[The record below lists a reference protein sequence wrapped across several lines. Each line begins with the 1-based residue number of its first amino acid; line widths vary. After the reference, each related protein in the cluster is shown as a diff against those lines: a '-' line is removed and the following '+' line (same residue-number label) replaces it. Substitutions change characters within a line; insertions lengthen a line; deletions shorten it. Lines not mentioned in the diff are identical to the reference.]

1 MDNMDKYI
9 GETLD
14 NRFEVLE
21 KIGVGGMAVVYRALD
36 NRLNRYVAVKILK
49 DDYAV
54 DEDFRRRFH
63 TEAQAVAML
72 SHTNIVTVY
81 DVNRTPDVN
90 YIVMELIEGI
100 TLKQYMQKRG
110 KLSWKEALHF
120 SSQICKALIHAHGRG
135 IVHRDIKP
143 HNIMILRDGSVKVAD
158 FGIARLNGNQN
169 TLTQETL
176 GSVHYISP
184 EQAKGSHT
192 DARTDIYSLGVV
204 MYEMITGRLP
214 FEGDSA
220 VAVAIQHISS
230 IPLMPR
236 EIDPEIPEGFERITM
251 KAMCADL
258 DKRYQTAE
266 ELYADLES
274 FRKDPEGNFDE
285 RELPFTDKPE
295 TPEPEQPKTQTR
307 RKKNG
312 GLVLTEASEGVR
324 PVRGVRE
331 LSRKDYRNNTLRAR
345 SVTILFGVLCVILF
359 ILVLF
364 LFLWRSWFKEMF
376 TEPETMTVPSLVG
389 SRLETVLQN
398 PGYTDSFNIIPT
410 YEANE
415 GVEEGFILSQS
426 PASGRTVIKGEEKS
440 TLKVVVSSGS
450 ELVFMPDLVNSEYRD
465 AFLTLQKLRLEVQE
479 DLVISEEV
487 TEGYVISTSP
497 KAGEQLRPGD
507 TVFITVSSGPKI
519 QYVTMPDLYGKT
531 AQAAAAQIEALN
543 LTVGVI
549 SEVEDDAERGT
560 VIFQSTSP
568 GASIPEHTKI
578 NLNISSGPTETAPP
592 ETEPPEENPEGPGEN
607 NGTEGGETGGGE
619 GGEHPPAET
628 APPDNGGQEGENG
641 GTD

>member
-9 GETLD
+9 GEMLD
-14 NRFEVLE
+14 NRYEIKE
-21 KIGVGGMAVVYRALD
+21 KIGVGGMAVVYKALCH
-36 NRLNRYVAVKILK
+36 RLNRYVAVKILK

-72 SHTNIVTVY
+72 SHPNIVTVY
-81 DVNRTPDVN
+81 DVSRTQDVN

-110 KLSWKEALHF
+110 VLSWKEALHF
-120 SSQICKALIHAHGRG
+120 SSQICKALIHAHSRG

-143 HNIMILRDGSVKVAD
+143 HNIMILKDGSVKVAD
-158 FGIARLNGNQN
+158 FGIARLNSSQN

-266 ELYADLES
+266 ELYADLEA

-285 RELPFTDKPE
+285 EELPFTE
-295 TPEPEQPKTQTR
+295 TPERKELSEETQTGK
-307 RKKNG
+307 RKKRG
-312 GLVLTEASEGVR
+312 GRIMTSETEGVK
-324 PVRGVRE
+324 PIRGARE
-331 LSRKDYRNNTLRAR
+331 LSRKDYRKNTLRAR

-359 ILVLF
+359 ILALF
-364 LFLWRSWFKEMF
+364 LFLWRNWFKEMF
-376 TEPETMTVPSLVG
+376 TEPETMTVPALVG

-398 PGYTDSFNIIPT
+398 PGFTDNFNIIPT
-410 YEANE
+410 YEADE
-415 GVEEGFILSQS
+415 GVEEGFILTQS
-426 PASGRTVIKGEEKS
+426 PASGRTVIKGEEKP
-440 TLKVVVSSGS
+440 TLKVTVSSGS
-450 ELVFMPDLVNSEYRD
+450 EIVFMPDLVNQEYRN
-465 AFLTLQKLRLEVQE
+465 AFLTLQKLKLEVRE
-479 DLVISEEV
+479 DLVVSDTV

-497 KAGEQLRPGD
+497 AAGEELRPGD
-507 TVFITVSSGPKI
+507 TVFLTVSSGPEIK
-519 QYVTMPDLYGKT
+519 YVSMPDLYGKT
-531 AQAAAAQIEALN
+531 AQAAAAQLEALN
-543 LTVGVI
+543 LTVGSI

-560 VIFQSTSP
+560 VIFQSTAP
-568 GASIPEHTKI
+568 GTSIPEHSKI
-578 NLNISSGPTETAPP
+578 NLNISSGPTETP
-592 ETEPPEENPEGPGEN
+592 PPEEEPGQEP
-607 NGTEGGETGGGE
+607 GE
-619 GGEHPPAET
+619 GGEEGEQPPEDTGEPAG
-628 APPDNGGQEGENG
+628 DGGQEGENG
-641 GTD
+641 GDA

>member
-9 GETLD
+9 GEMLD
-14 NRFEVLE
+14 NRYEIKE
-21 KIGVGGMAVVYRALD
+21 KIGVGGMAVVYKALCH
-36 NRLNRYVAVKILK
+36 RLNRYVAVKILK

-72 SHTNIVTVY
+72 SHPNIVTVY
-81 DVNRTPDVN
+81 DVSRTQDVN

-143 HNIMILRDGSVKVAD
+143 HNIMILKDGSVKVAD
-158 FGIARLNGNQN
+158 FGIARLNSNQN

-258 DKRYQTAE
+258 DKRYQSAE
-266 ELYADLES
+266 ELYADLEA

-285 RELPFTDKPE
+285 EELPFTE
-295 TPEPEQPKTQTR
+295 TPERKEPAEETQPAK
-307 RKKNG
+307 RKKRG
-312 GLVLTEASEGVR
+312 GRVMTSETEGVK
-324 PVRGVRE
+324 PIRGARE
-331 LSRKDYRNNTLRAR
+331 LSRKDYRKNTLRAR

-359 ILVLF
+359 ILALF
-364 LFLWRSWFKEMF
+364 LFLWRNWFKEMF
-376 TEPETMTVPSLVG
+376 TEPETMTVPTLVG

-398 PGYTDSFNIIPT
+398 PGFTDNFNIIPT
-410 YEANE
+410 YEADE
-415 GVEEGFILSQS
+415 EVEEGFILTQS
-426 PASGRTVIKGEEKS
+426 PASGRTVIKGEEKP
-440 TLKVVVSSGS
+440 TLKVTVSSGS
-450 ELVFMPDLVNSEYRD
+450 EIIFMPDLVNQEYRN
-465 AFLTLQKLRLEVQE
+465 AFLTLQKLKLEVRE
-479 DLVISEEV
+479 DLVVSDTV

-497 KAGEQLRPGD
+497 TAGEELRPGD
-507 TVFITVSSGPKI
+507 TVFLTVSSGPQIK
-519 QYVTMPDLYGKT
+519 YVSMPDLYGKT
-531 AQAAAAQIEALN
+531 AQAAAAQLEALN
-543 LTVGVI
+543 LTVGSI

-560 VIFQSTSP
+560 VIFQSTAP
-568 GASIPEHTKI
+568 GTSIPEHSKI
-578 NLNISSGPTETAPP
+578 NLNISSGPSETP
-592 ETEPPEENPEGPGEN
+592 PPEEEPGE
-607 NGTEGGETGGGE
+607 GEAGEAGE
-619 GGEHPPAET
+619 GGEEGGQPPEDNGEPAE
-628 APPDNGGQEGENG
+628 NGGQEGENG
-641 GTD
+641 GDA

>member
-1 MDNMDKYI
+1 METNDKYI
-9 GETLD
+9 GKMLD
-14 NRFEVLE
+14 NRYEILE
-21 KIGVGGMAVVYRALD
+21 RIGIGGMAIVYRALCH
-36 NRLNRYVAVKILK
+36 RLNRYVAVKVLK

-72 SHTNIVTVY
+72 SHPNIVTVY
-81 DVNRTPDVN
+81 DVSRTQDVN
-90 YIVMELIEGI
+90 YIVMELIEGM

-110 KLSWKEALHF
+110 QLSWKEALHF
-120 SSQICKALIHAHGRG
+120 SMQISKALIHAHSRG
-135 IVHRDIKP
+135 IIHRDIKP
-143 HNIMILRDGSVKVAD
+143 HNIMILKDGSVKVAD
-158 FGIARLNGNQN
+158 FGIARLNSSQN

-258 DKRYQTAE
+258 DKRYQSAE
-266 ELYADLES
+266 ELYADLEA

-285 RELPFTDKPE
+285 EELPFAE
-295 TPEPEQPKTQTR
+295 TPEGAELPGEAPAG
-307 RKKNG
+307 RKKRG
-312 GLVLTEASEGVR
+312 GRLMTAETEGVR
-324 PVRGVRE
+324 PIRGARE
-331 LSRKDYRNNTLRAR
+331 LSRKDYRKNTLRAR

-359 ILVLF
+359 ILALF
-364 LFLWRSWFKEMF
+364 LFLWRNWFKEMF
-376 TEPETMTVPSLVG
+376 TEPETMIVPALVG

-410 YEANE
+410 YEADE
-415 GVEEGFILSQS
+415 GTEEGFILSQS
-426 PASGRTVIKGEEKS
+426 PASGRTVIKGEEKP
-440 TLKVVVSSGS
+440 TLKVTVSSGS
-450 ELVFMPDLVNSEYRD
+450 EIVIMPNLVNQEYRN
-465 AFLTLQKLRLEVQE
+465 AFLTLQKLKLEVRE
-479 DLVISEEV
+479 DLVVSDTV

-497 KAGEQLRPGD
+497 AEGEELRPGD
-507 TVFITVSSGPKI
+507 TVFITVSSGPDIK
-519 QYVTMPDLYGKT
+519 YVSMPDLYGKT
-531 AQAAAAQIEALN
+531 AQAAAAQLEAMN
-543 LTVGVI
+543 LTVGSI

-560 VIFQSTSP
+560 VIFQSTAP
-568 GASIPEHTKI
+568 GTSIPEHTKI
-578 NLNISSGPTETAPP
+578 NLNISSGPAETP
-592 ETEPPEENPEGPGEN
+592 PPEEEP
-607 NGTEGGETGGGE
+607 GGEEGEGNEAGGQPPEEEGEPAGNGGGE
-619 GGEHPPAET
+619 GE
-628 APPDNGGQEGENG
+628 DGGGA
-641 GTD
+641 

>member
-9 GETLD
+9 GEMLD
-14 NRFEVLE
+14 NRYEIKE
-21 KIGVGGMAVVYRALD
+21 KIGVGGMAVVYKALCH
-36 NRLNRYVAVKILK
+36 RLNRYVAVKILK

-72 SHTNIVTVY
+72 SHPNIVTVY
-81 DVNRTPDVN
+81 DVSRTQDVN

-110 KLSWKEALHF
+110 VLSWKEALHF

-143 HNIMILRDGSVKVAD
+143 HNIMILKDGSVKVAD
-158 FGIARLNGNQN
+158 FGIARLNSSQN

-258 DKRYQTAE
+258 DKRYQSAE
-266 ELYADLES
+266 ELYADLEA

-285 RELPFTDKPE
+285 RELPFTE
-295 TPEPEQPKTQTR
+295 TPERLETADETPTK
-307 RKKNG
+307 RKKRG
-312 GLVLTEASEGVR
+312 GRIMTSDTEGVK
-324 PVRGVRE
+324 PIRGARE
-331 LSRKDYRNNTLRAR
+331 LSRKDYRKNTLRAR

-359 ILVLF
+359 ILALF
-364 LFLWRSWFKEMF
+364 LFLWRNWFKEMF

-398 PGYTDSFNIIPT
+398 PGFTDNYNIIPT
-410 YEANE
+410 YEADE

-426 PASGRTVIKGEEKS
+426 PASGRTVIKGEEKP
-440 TLKVVVSSGS
+440 TLKVTVSSGS
-450 ELVFMPDLVNSEYRD
+450 EIVFMPDLVNQEYRN
-465 AFLTLQKLRLEVQE
+465 AFLTLQKLKLEVRE
-479 DLVISEEV
+479 DLVVSDSV

-497 KAGEQLRPGD
+497 TAGEELRPGD
-507 TVFITVSSGPKI
+507 TVFLTVSSGPEIK
-519 QYVTMPDLYGKT
+519 YVSMPDLYGKT
-531 AQAAAAQIEALN
+531 AQAAAAQLEAMN
-543 LTVGVI
+543 LTVGSI

-560 VIFQSTSP
+560 VIFQSTAP
-568 GASIPEHTKI
+568 GTSIPEHSKI
-578 NLNISSGPTETAPP
+578 NLNISSGPSETP
-592 ETEPPEENPEGPGEN
+592 PPEEEPGE
-607 NGTEGGETGGGE
+607 GEAAEEGGEEGE
-619 GGEHPPAET
+619 QQPEDNGEPAG
-628 APPDNGGQEGENG
+628 NGGQEGENG
-641 GTD
+641 GDA

>member
-1 MDNMDKYI
+1 MENMDKYI
-9 GETLD
+9 GKMLD
-14 NRFEVLE
+14 NRYEILE
-21 KIGVGGMAVVYRALD
+21 QIGVGGMAVVYKALCH
-36 NRLNRYVAVKILK
+36 RLNRYVAVKILK

-72 SHTNIVTVY
+72 SHPNIVTVY
-81 DVNRTPDVN
+81 DVSRTTDVN

-110 KLSWKEALHF
+110 VLSWKEALHF
-120 SSQICKALIHAHGRG
+120 SMQISKALIHAHSRG

-158 FGIARLNGNQN
+158 FGIARLTSSQN

-204 MYEMITGRLP
+204 MYEMLTGRLP

-236 EIDPEIPEGFERITM
+236 EINPDIPEGLEHITM
-251 KAMCADL
+251 KAMCAEL
-258 DKRYQTAE
+258 DKRYQSAE
-266 ELYADLES
+266 ELYADLDS

-285 RELPFTDKPE
+285 GELPFTETPAPPEPVRRVEPVRRRKNGTRVLTPE
-295 TPEPEQPKTQTR
+295 T
-307 RKKNG
+307 
-312 GLVLTEASEGVR
+312 EGVK

-331 LSRKDYRNNTLRAR
+331 LSRKEYRKNTMRAR
-345 SVTILFGVLCVILF
+345 SVTILLGVLFVILF
-359 ILVLF
+359 VLVIF

-376 TEPETMTVPSLVG
+376 TEPDTMTVPALVG
-389 SRLETVLQN
+389 SKLDTVLKN
-398 PGYTDSFNIIPT
+398 PGYTDNFNIIPT

-426 PASGRTVIKGEEKS
+426 PAGGRTVIKGEEKS
-440 TLKVVVSSGS
+440 TVKVVVSSGS
-450 ELVFMPDLVNSEYRD
+450 EMVVMPDLVNTEYRN
-465 AFLTLQKLRLEVQE
+465 AFLTLQKLRLEVEE

-497 KAGEQLRPGD
+497 EAGEQLRPGD
-507 TVFITVSSGPKI
+507 KVFITVSSGPEIK
-519 QYVTMPDLYGKT
+519 YVTMPDLYGKT
-531 AQAAAAQIEALN
+531 AQAAAARIEAMN
-543 LTVGVI
+543 LTVGTI
-549 SEVEDDAERGT
+549 TEVEDDAEKGT
-560 VIFQSTSP
+560 VIFQSTAP
-568 GASIPEHTKI
+568 GTSIPEHTKI
-578 NLNISSGPTETAPP
+578 NLNISSGPVETAPP
-592 ETEPPEENPEGPGEN
+592 EEEPPEEN
-607 NGTEGGETGGGE
+607 GGETGE
-619 GGEHPPAET
+619 ETPAET
-628 APPDNGGQEGENG
+628 GGEEETGGENPGEEAPPEQTGEEGADGGA
-641 GTD
+641 D

>member
-14 NRFEVLE
+14 NRFEIRE
-21 KIGVGGMAVVYRALD
+21 KIGVGGMAVVYKALD

-81 DVNRTPDVN
+81 DVSRTQDVN

-110 KLSWKEALHF
+110 KLSWQEALHF
-120 SSQICKALIHAHGRG
+120 ASQISKALIHAHSRG

-158 FGIARLNGNQN
+158 FGIARLNSNQN

-184 EQAKGSHT
+184 EQAKGSPT

-236 EIDPEIPEGFERITM
+236 EIDEEIPEGFERITM

-258 DKRYQTAE
+258 DKRYQSAE
-266 ELYADLES
+266 QLYADLEA
-274 FRKDPEGNFDE
+274 FRKNPEGNFDE
-285 RELPFTDKPE
+285 RELPFQDTPAP
-295 TPEPEQPKTQTR
+295 PEPVQTQAPVR
-307 RKKNG
+307 RSKKG
-312 GLVLTEASEGVR
+312 GRVLTVETEGVR
-324 PVRGVRE
+324 PVRGPRE
-331 LSRKDYRNNTLRAR
+331 LSRKEYRKNTLRAR
-345 SVTILFGVLCVILF
+345 SVTILLGVLFVVLF
-359 ILVLF
+359 ILTLF
-364 LFLWRSWFKEMF
+364 LFLWKSWFKDMF
-376 TEPETMTVPSLVG
+376 TEPDTMTVPALVG

-398 PGYTDSFNIIPT
+398 PGYTDNFNILPT
-410 YEANE
+410 YEASE
-415 GVEEGFILSQS
+415 DVADGIILSQN
-426 PASGRTVIKGEEKS
+426 PASGRTVIKGEEKTS
-440 TLKVVVSSGS
+440 LRVVVSSGS
-450 ELVFMPDLVNSEYRD
+450 ELVYMPDLVNEEYRN

-487 TEGYVISTSP
+487 TEGYVISTTP
-497 KAGEQLRPGD
+497 AAGEQLRPGD
-507 TVFITVSSGPKI
+507 TVFITVSSGPEVK
-519 QYVTMPDLYGKT
+519 YVSMPDLYGKT
-531 AQAAAAQIEALN
+531 AQAAAAFIESMN
-543 LTVGVI
+543 LTLGTI

-560 VIFQSTSP
+560 VIFQSTAP
-568 GASIPEHTKI
+568 GTSIPEHTKI
-578 NLNISSGPTETAPP
+578 NLNISSGPSEELPP
-592 ETEPPEENPEGPGEN
+592 ETGEEPEGGEETGGEEGGEAQPPEENSEVPAEE
-607 NGTEGGETGGGE
+607 TVEETGE
-619 GGEHPPAET
+619 EA
-628 APPDNGGQEGENG
+628 NGAA
-641 GTD
+641 D